1 MGKKNKKQR
10 REQKAR
16 SEAASPVTVRT
27 GLPGVSFRTIYGG
40 GRADGKPMRLVDYA
54 EDVPGTE
61 AWLMSL
67 LGDDPT
73 PKPERKSTLPAA
85 YTDLL
90 KVEAPSARR
99 YTMIPPHAR
108 SRPVEDF
115 LEFHKSAP
123 APKRIGGGLVMEEPP
138 LAMVC
143 PECSVRRPF
152 SSGRGFSLFGE
163 ASGFDACKYCGVHLT
178 VHGTRLMWWR

>member
-1 MGKKNKKQR
+1 MGKKSRKQR
-10 REQKAR
+10 RERKTAR
-16 SEAASPVTVRT
+16 SIAEHATEILKRPNPMFT
-27 GLPGVSFRTIYGG
+27 GLS
-40 GRADGKPMRLVDYA
+40 AEVD
-54 EDVPGTE
+54 PSLWLISWTE
-61 AWLMSL
+61 
-67 LGDDPT
+67 T
-73 PKPERKSTLPAA
+73 EKPKPERKSTLSAA

-90 KVEAPSARR
+90 KVEAPRARR

-115 LEFHKSAP
+115 LEFHKSAS
-123 APKRIGGGLVMEEPP
+123 APKRIGNSLEMGEPP

-152 SSGRGFSLFGE
+152 SFGRGFSFFGE

>member
-1 MGKKNKKQR
+1 MGKKNRKQR
-10 REQKAR
+10 RERKAQR
-16 SEAASPVTVRT
+16 EVPNINPYASGASTVERAMELLKTTPPIFFCEPVD
-27 GLPGVSFRTIYGG
+27 VSTWG
-40 GRADGKPMRLVDYA
+40 A
-54 EDVPGTE
+54 
-61 AWLMSL
+61 
-67 LGDDPT
+67 
-73 PKPERKSTLPAA
+73 PKRERKSTLPPA

-90 KVEAPSARR
+90 KVEAPRAKR

-123 APKRIGGGLVMEEPP
+123 APKRIGGSLVMEEPP

>member
-1 MGKKNKKQR
+1 MGKKNRKQR
-10 REQKAR
+10 RERKTAR
-16 SEAASPVTVRT
+16 SVAEHAMEILKRPNPMFT
-27 GLPGVSFRTIYGG
+27 GLS
-40 GRADGKPMRLVDYA
+40 AEVDPSLWLSSWS
-54 EDVPGTE
+54 ETE
-61 AWLMSL
+61 K
-67 LGDDPT
+67 

-90 KVEAPSARR
+90 KVEAPRAKR

-123 APKRIGGGLVMEEPP
+123 APKRIGGNLVCEEPP